1 MSYFLFGIF
10 VYLCCVRIK
19 NDKSLVDLVYNLIN
33 DHEVL

>member
-10 VYLCCVRIK
+10 IYLCCAQIK